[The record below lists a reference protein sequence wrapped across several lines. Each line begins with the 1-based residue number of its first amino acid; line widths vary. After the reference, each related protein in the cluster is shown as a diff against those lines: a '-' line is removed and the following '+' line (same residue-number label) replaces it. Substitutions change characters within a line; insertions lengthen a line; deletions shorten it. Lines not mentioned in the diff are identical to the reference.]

1 MPPSALWNRPS
12 LSVTAPVK
20 LPFLC
25 PKNSLSISS
34 EGIAPQLTGTNG
46 PSRRGPD
53 SWISRATSSLPVP
66 ESPEIC
72 TGAWLRVTLVIISR
86 NCSIGCELPSR
97 RIAL

>member
-1 MPPSALWNRPS
+1 MSA
-12 LSVTAPVK
+12 TAPVK

-34 EGIAPQLTGTNG
+34 VGIAPQLTGTNG

-66 ESPEIC
+66 ESPEMC
-72 TGAWLRVTLVIISR
+72 TGAWLRATLAIISR
-86 NCSIGCELPSR
+86 SSSMGFDRPSR
-97 RIAL
+97 RMAL